1 VDGDAD
7 LTAVLVTGGAG
18 FIGSHTCKALAGSG
32 FRPIAYD
39 DLTRGAAEAVRWGA
53 LERGALSDVARLR
66 AVVERYRPVG
76 VIHFAAY
83 TDVAES
89 TREPGLYYENN
100 VVGTLR
106 LLQTMRATGLNLVV
120 FSSSAAVYGIPTI
133 VPVTEDAPLQPISPY
148 GASKLMSE
156 RMIED
161 FGRAHGLRWMAL
173 RYFNVAGASSDGEI
187 GEGHDPETHLVPRA
201 LMAAAGQLECLE
213 VMGTDYPTPDG
224 TAIRDYIHV
233 VDLADAHVL
242 ALRRLLEGA
251 PSGAVNLGA
260 GRGHSV
266 REVVRA
272 VEQVTGATVPIKA
285 VGRRPGDPPVLVAD
299 TAKAARELDFRA
311 ERSDIPGI
319 VESAWRWHQRRPGTE
334 TPR

>member
-1 VDGDAD
+1 

-18 FIGSHTCKALAGSG
+18 YIGSHTCKALAGSG

-39 DLTRGAAEAVRWGA
+39 NLCRGAAEAVRWGP
-53 LERGALSDVARLR
+53 LEVGALSDVARLR
-66 AVVERYRPVG
+66 EVIDRYRPVG

-83 TDVAES
+83 AYVGES
-89 TREPGLYYENN
+89 TSDPGLYYDNN

-106 LLQTMRATGLNLVV
+106 LLQTMRAAGLDLVV
-120 FSSSAAVYGIPTI
+120 FSSSCATYGIPKS
-133 VPVTEDAPLQPISPY
+133 VPITEDEPLQPISPY

-173 RYFNVAGASSDGEI
+173 RYFNVAGASQDAEI
-187 GEGHDPETHLVPRA
+187 GEAHDPELHLVPRA
-201 LMAAAGQLECLE
+201 LMAAASELEFLE

-242 ALRRLLEGA
+242 ALRRLLDGA

-260 GRGHSV
+260 GRGCSV
-266 REVVRA
+266 WEVVRA
-272 VEQVTGATVPIKA
+272 VEQATGATVPVKA

-299 TAKAARELDFRA
+299 TAKAARELHFSA
-311 ERSDIPGI
+311 KRSAILEI
-319 VESAWRWHQRRPGTE
+319 VESAWRWHRRN
-334 TPR
+334 

>member
-1 VDGDAD
+1 M
-7 LTAVLVTGGAG
+7 TAVLVTGGAG
-18 FIGSHTCKALAGSG
+18 YIGSHACKALAGSG

-39 DLTRGAAEAVRWGA
+39 DLSRGAAEAVRWGA
-53 LERGALSDVARLR
+53 LEVGTLSDVARLR
-66 AVVERYRPVG
+66 AVVDRYRPLG
-76 VIHFAAY
+76 VLHFAAY

-89 TREPGLYYENN
+89 TRDPGLYYDNN

-106 LLQTMRATGLNLVV
+106 LLQTMRATGLDLVV
-120 FSSSAAVYGIPTI
+120 FSSSAATYGIPKS

-148 GASKLMSE
+148 GVSKLMSE
-156 RMIED
+156 RLIED
-161 FGRAHGLRWMAL
+161 FGRAHGFRWMAL
-173 RYFNVAGASSDGEI
+173 RYFNVAGASLDGEI
-187 GEGHDPETHLVPRA
+187 GEAHDPETHLVPRA
-201 LMAAAGQLECLE
+201 LMAAAGELAFLE

-224 TAIRDYIHV
+224 TAVRDYIHV

-251 PSGAVNLGA
+251 PSGALNLGA
-260 GRGHSV
+260 GRGCSV

-272 VEQVTGATVPIKA
+272 VEQVTGATVPIKV

-311 ERSDIPGI
+311 ERSDILGI
-319 VESAWRWHQRRPGTE
+319 VESAWRWHRRRPRTE